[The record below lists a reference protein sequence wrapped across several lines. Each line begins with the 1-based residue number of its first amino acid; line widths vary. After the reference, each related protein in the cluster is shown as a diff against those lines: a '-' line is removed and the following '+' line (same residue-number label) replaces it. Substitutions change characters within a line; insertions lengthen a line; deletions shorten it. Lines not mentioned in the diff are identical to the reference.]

1 MLRLFIK
8 KHPKLRKL
16 AVSILCFP
24 KFIKYYILYPLQGFV
39 RVVFA
44 SCNKNFMKE
53 IKSLKNSC
61 YGKRCFIVATGPS
74 LTVADVNALENANEI
89 TFGLNSI
96 FKMFDKVTWRPDY
109 YVCADLELMEENINT
124 YGKDFFEGKA
134 KKMSFTDFV
143 LKKEKFTGDVVY
155 LPYNRCLHGMKTIF
169 DDNFKFSLNPIYT
182 FYDYYTVTALAMLI
196 AAYMGFKE
204 IYLLGVDC
212 NYMGKLRR
220 AEGLEEKDDTRLSDD
235 AFIYVASQM
244 QKGYAYLNKKLLKKG
259 VTTYNATRGGALEVF
274 PRVNFDDVLGTK
286 YGSNF

>member
-44 SCNKNFMKE
+44 LCNKNFMKE

-109 YVCADLELMEENINT
+109 YVCADLELMKENIKSSGNS
-124 YGKDFFEGKA
+124 FFEGKA
-134 KKMSFTDFV
+134 IVKSFTDMS
-143 LKKEKFTGDVVY
+143 LSYNKFSGNVIY
-155 LPYNRCLHGMKTIF
+155 LPINRQLHGMKTIL
-169 DDNFKFSLNPIYT
+169 DDHFKFSLNPIYT
-182 FYDYYTVTALAMLI
+182 FYDYYTVTALAMLL
-196 AAYMGFKE
+196 AVYMGFKE
-204 IYLLGVDC
+204 IYLLGCDC
-212 NYMGKLRR
+212 NYMGKLRH
-220 AEGLEEKDDTRLSDD
+220 ADGMTSKEDVELSDD
-235 AFIYVASQM
+235 YFIYSAAQM
-244 QKGYAYLNKKLLKKG
+244 QKGYTYLNKKLLKKG

-274 PRVNFDDVLGTK
+274 PRVNFDDIIGIK
-286 YGSNF
+286 K